1 MERERNGSTCVRLSE
16 TNVDIQVEDQSHQF
30 QFDRIFGPESTQ
42 HAVFEYT
49 ATPLI
54 HDVLQGYN
62 ATVFAYGQTGSGKTH
77 TMEGDIN
84 NENTKGI
91 IPRAVEALFDAVCEA
106 DESLEF
112 TFKVAYVE
120 IYMEKIRDLLDETR
134 LKVNLTIREDK
145 VKGIYVADVTEEY
158 VTSQEELLEIMAA
171 GALNRA
177 TAATGMNEGSSRSH
191 SVFTLTVNQK
201 DTRNGVI
208 KSGKLV
214 LVDLAGSEMVRKS
227 NASGQQLE
235 EAKTINKSL
244 SALGGVINA
253 LTDDKQTHIPYRDSK
268 LTRILQDS
276 LGGNSKTVLIIAM
289 SPSSYNAPES
299 LSTMRFGMRAKS
311 IENKVTVNQT
321 RSPEELEALLERAE
335 KAIDAQGAQIQAL
348 QAELKSQTSGGTGEL
363 SSAAEVARSEAQQK
377 IIVQLQADVSQLT
390 QELEEERT
398 EGQRKDS
405 ESMALVQRVKE
416 KEKLLA
422 EAGEL
427 LREAQKHYETQR
439 IKSDQLLREKAALE
453 GDFQT
458 QRDQL
463 QAELDKARFDLQEV
477 EVTVETLRNENAAM
491 AEEIAE
497 ISGDAVERPRTQA
510 KKGGQEGANDN
521 NGRYQAMGG
530 ADAFEASNEGPKTAS
545 LSSSSSAAIVGEADR
560 LARAEKE
567 RQLLLHTCEQH
578 GVPLEGAAGRA
589 IAQWLETAQTQNES
603 LAKAFEARLVHVER
617 GHGDQAKKLKEME
630 SQRVKLETDLKN
642 RTHRTTQLQLEIN
655 NIRVTDGQTVMDMIN
670 EREKQQARSLQQ
682 RLEQLVAVHRQLL
695 RKFAML
701 ELENCEAKKKIQLR
715 DERIR
720 QLEQSSRSIVSNM
733 RGQAE
738 RHVADL
744 THLKEQ
750 IQTLRQEQQER
761 MEAASRYQ
769 PGGSSSG
776 AGVLSSGNKRTTSV
790 RGGHSMTGG
799 GGHHEMGEMK
809 TLRGGGGGGDSPPS
823 GQRKTLH
830 PSTPNHGSNNNL
842 TDPPNNSSPS
852 LSLKGPL
859 LYHSI
864 PVPPHDPTKPQFND
878 AGMPLAPD
886 KDSNRDRGDTQPP
899 VTTPIKRKGSISSL
913 LSRGLGFGK

>member
-1 MERERNGSTCVRLSE
+1 MERERNGTTCVRLSE

-30 QFDRIFGPESTQ
+30 QFDQIFGPDSTQ
-42 HAVFEYT
+42 LEVFDYA

-84 NENTKGI
+84 DERAKGI

-201 DTRNGVI
+201 DTRNGVV

-335 KAIDAQGAQIQAL
+335 KAIDAQDAQIQAL
-348 QAELKSQTSGGTGEL
+348 QAELKSQTSGGAGEL

-377 IIVQLQADVSQLT
+377 IITQLQADVSQLT
-390 QELEEERT
+390 QELEEERA

-405 ESMALVQRVKE
+405 ESVALVQRVKE

-439 IKSDQLLREKAALE
+439 VKSDQLLREKAALE
-453 GDFQT
+453 GEFQA

-477 EVTVETLRNENAAM
+477 EVNVETLRKENAAM

-510 KKGGQEGANDN
+510 KKGGEGAGDN
-521 NGRYQAMGG
+521 NSRYQAMGG
-530 ADAFEASNEGPKTAS
+530 ADAFEASNEAPKTAS
-545 LSSSSSAAIVGEADR
+545 SSSSSSVSIVGEADR
-560 LARAEKE
+560 VARAEKE

-578 GVPLEGAAGRA
+578 GVQLEGAAGRA
-589 IAQWLETAQTQNES
+589 ISQWLETAQTQNES
-603 LAKAFEARLVHVER
+603 LAKAFEARLAHVER
-617 GHGDQAKKLKEME
+617 GHGDQAKKIREME

-642 RTHRTTQLQLEIN
+642 RAHRTTQLQLEIN
-655 NIRVTDGQTVMDMIN
+655 NLRLADGQSVMDMMN

-701 ELENCEAKKKIQLR
+701 ELENGEAKKKIQLR

-720 QLEQSSRSIVSNM
+720 QLEQSSRSIVGNM

-776 AGVLSSGNKRTTSV
+776 AGVLSSGNKRSTTV

-799 GGHHEMGEMK
+799 GGHHEVGETK
-809 TLRGGGGGGDSPPS
+809 TVRGGGGGGDSPPS

-830 PSTPNHGSNNNL
+830 PSTPSHGNNSHP
-842 TDPPNNSSPS
+842 TDQPNNNNSSPS
-852 LSLKGPL
+852 LSLK
-859 LYHSI
+859 
-864 PVPPHDPTKPQFND
+864 DPTFHDETSHASKPQFND

-886 KDSNRDRGDTQPP
+886 KDNNRDRGDVPP
-899 VTTPIKRKGSISSL
+899 AVTTPIKRKGSISSL